1 MNIDKENSHWTKER
15 WEKEKENVKRCLV
28 ETEIFVNENKE
39 IGKKK
44 VKLSTVEDFKD
55 AIDKKQKL
63 DKLET
68 KTEYLTF
75 LKARLEEIDLKI
87 IQGGVK

>member
-28 ETEIFVNENKE
+28 ETEIFVNETKE
-39 IGKKK
+39 IGKQK
-44 VKLSTVEDFKD
+44 VKLSTMDDFKEML
-55 AIDKKQKL
+55 DKKKKL
-63 DKLET
+63 DKLGP

-87 IQGGVK
+87 IQGGK